1 VSSTLKIILIFF
13 FISNC
18 SFNSNSKFWTKE
30 KSLKNEALTTN
41 QEALF
46 KKKKILQK
54 ELNPELKIK
63 LKFDNTFTNNSN
75 GANNDGII
83 NFSSHLKKISKYKFS
98 KIKYFDQFQPE
109 IIFHNDHLIFFDNK
123 GAIIKFDQNS
133 KLIWK
138 KNYYN
143 KQEKQNHPILYFAK
157 NNTTLIVVDSISK
170 YYALNIETG
179 EILWKK
185 YNNAPFISDVKI
197 HEDKFFVVDSN
208 NVLSCI
214 SIIDGSLIWQHK
226 SENNIIKSTK
236 KLSIVIDKEKVI
248 FNNSVGDVNALNI
261 KNGHLMWITTTS
273 DRLSSVK
280 PFLLKLSQ
288 LVINKNSV
296 LFSNNNNL
304 FYSVNLETG
313 LQNWTQNINSYL
325 RPVIVND
332 LIFTITNEGYLV
344 VIDNPTGNI
353 IRITD
358 VFNQFKAKQ
367 RNKIKPVGFV
377 IGINNLFLSTD
388 SGKLLVID
396 VLTGRTKS
404 ILKIDNNKIS
414 KPFISNKNLYLVK
427 DDSIIKLK

>member
-1 VSSTLKIILIFF
+1 MSSTLKIILIFF

>member
-1 VSSTLKIILIFF
+1 MSSTLKIILIFF

-273 DRLSSVK
+273 DRQSSVK

-414 KPFISNKNLYLVK
+414 KPFIANKNLYLVK

>member
-1 VSSTLKIILIFF
+1 MSSTLKIILIFF

-273 DRLSSVK
+273 DRQSSVK

>member
-1 VSSTLKIILIFF
+1 M
-13 FISNC
+13 
-18 SFNSNSKFWTKE
+18 
-30 KSLKNEALTTN
+30 
-41 QEALF
+41 
-46 KKKKILQK
+46 
-54 ELNPELKIK
+54 
-63 LKFDNTFTNNSN
+63 
-75 GANNDGII
+75 
-83 NFSSHLKKISKYKFS
+83 
-98 KIKYFDQFQPE
+98 
-109 IIFHNDHLIFFDNK
+109 
-123 GAIIKFDQNS
+123 
-133 KLIWK
+133 
-138 KNYYN
+138 
-143 KQEKQNHPILYFAK
+143 
-157 NNTTLIVVDSISK
+157 DSISK

-414 KPFISNKNLYLVK
+414 KPFIANKNLYLVK

>member
-1 VSSTLKIILIFF
+1 M
-13 FISNC
+13 
-18 SFNSNSKFWTKE
+18 
-30 KSLKNEALTTN
+30 
-41 QEALF
+41 
-46 KKKKILQK
+46 
-54 ELNPELKIK
+54 
-63 LKFDNTFTNNSN
+63 
-75 GANNDGII
+75 
-83 NFSSHLKKISKYKFS
+83 
-98 KIKYFDQFQPE
+98 
-109 IIFHNDHLIFFDNK
+109 IFFDNK

-414 KPFISNKNLYLVK
+414 KPFIANKNLYLVK